1 MPNPTH
7 GGEFM
12 HIICAQIVNSHKP
25 REPAK
30 MSALSAR
37 ITSAGWRRIMKEQE
51 KQGWA
56 VVAVLFATL
65 FLIWGPVNAGS
76 VFFLPVV
83 KHFGWSRAL
92 FSLLVAT
99 APLAAGFSSPAI
111 GSIMDRYGER
121 RIMIAGATMVALS
134 FIALSRA
141 DSAAAFF
148 AIFVVLGVG
157 ISASTIIPSAL
168 VITSWFRERRGLAL
182 GIAFAGIPLGG
193 TGITILASYIV
204 QKSGFRTG
212 YFAMAIPIL
221 LVVIPLLALFMR
233 TPPEKEKVGAVGGA
247 MVAELPGLEVGEAL
261 RSRSFWMLAIAE
273 VLFATAGVG
282 LRVHLVPF
290 LTGIGYSPRLAAEI
304 LGAMF
309 LFSAIGSFGM
319 GALADRLGGRAT
331 LSIVFF
337 AGAAGIAA
345 LLGASHLIA
354 VAAFVVVF
362 GLVRETHIVP
372 IVITESLGAK
382 RLGTFLGILALFT
395 TFGFAAGPV
404 IAGRIFDRTG
414 SYTGALL
421 LFAVLGIVSMLA
433 MRATLPLAEE
443 KARIENGE
451 AGTAEPAVSR

>member
-1 MPNPTH
+1 
-7 GGEFM
+7 
-12 HIICAQIVNSHKP
+12 
-25 REPAK
+25 
-30 MSALSAR
+30 
-37 ITSAGWRRIMKEQE
+37 MKEQE
-51 KQGWA
+51 QEGWII
-56 VVAVLFATL
+56 VAVLFTTL
-65 FLIWGPVNAGS
+65 FLIWGPINASS

-92 FSLLVAT
+92 FSLLAAT

-111 GSIMDRYGER
+111 GSLLDRYGER

-134 FIALSRA
+134 FLALSRA

-148 AIFVVLGVG
+148 VIFIVLGVG
-157 ISASTIIPSAL
+157 ITGSTIIPTAL
-168 VITSWFRERRGLAL
+168 VITNWFRERRGLAL

-193 TGITILASYIV
+193 TGVTIFASWIV
-204 QKSGFRTG
+204 QRSGFRAG
-212 YFAMAIPIL
+212 YLAMAIPIVV
-221 LVVIPLLALFMR
+221 VVIPLLALFMR
-233 TPPEKEKVGAVGGA
+233 TAPEAEETRPASGAPE
-247 MVAELPGLEVGEAL
+247 AELSGLEVREAL
-261 RSRSFWMLAIAE
+261 GSRSFWMIAVAE
-273 VLFATAGVG
+273 VFFATAGVG

-290 LTGIGYSPRLAAEI
+290 LTGIGYSPTLAAEI

-309 LFSAIGSFGM
+309 IFSAIGSSMM
-319 GALADRLGGRAT
+319 GALADRLGGRVT
-331 LSIVFF
+331 LSLVFF

-354 VAAFVVVF
+354 VGAFVVIF

-382 RLGTFLGILALFT
+382 RLGALLGLLALFT

-421 LFAVLGIVSMLA
+421 LFVALAIISMLA

-443 KARIENGE
+443 KARIAARES
-451 AGTAEPAVSR
+451 ALADAVTLR

>member
-1 MPNPTH
+1 
-7 GGEFM
+7 
-12 HIICAQIVNSHKP
+12 
-25 REPAK
+25 
-30 MSALSAR
+30 
-37 ITSAGWRRIMKEQE
+37 MKEQA
-51 KQGWA
+51 KQGWM

-65 FLIWGPVNAGS
+65 FLIWGPVNASS

-92 FSLLVAT
+92 FSLLAAT

-111 GSIMDRYGER
+111 GSMMDRHGER
-121 RIMIAGATMVALS
+121 RIMIIGAAMVALS
-134 FIALSRA
+134 FLALSRA

-157 ISASTIIPSAL
+157 ITASTIIPAAL
-168 VITSWFRERRGLAL
+168 VITSWFREQRGLAL

-193 TGITILASYIV
+193 TGITILASRIV
-204 QKSGFRTG
+204 QRSGFRAG

-221 LVVIPLLALFMR
+221 LVVVPLLALFMR
-233 TPPEKEKVGAVGGA
+233 TPPQVENTRIAGGAAGAV
-247 MVAELPGLEVGEAL
+247 LPGLEVSEAL
-261 RSRSFWMLAIAE
+261 RSRSFWLIAIAE
-273 VLFATAGVG
+273 VFFATAGVG

-290 LTGIGYSPRLAAEI
+290 LTGVGYSPTLAAEI

-309 LFSAIGSFGM
+309 VFSAIGSFAI

-331 LSIVFF
+331 LSYVFL

-345 LLGASHLIA
+345 LLGASHLVA
-354 VAAFVVVF
+354 VAAFIVIF
-362 GLVRETHIVP
+362 GLVRETHVLP
-372 IVITESLGAK
+372 IVITETLGAK
-382 RLGTFLGILALFT
+382 RLGTLLGLLALFT
-395 TFGFAAGPV
+395 TFGYAAGPV

-421 LFAVLGIVSMLA
+421 LFVALAIVSMLA

-443 KARIENGE
+443 TARIDTGE
-451 AGTAEPAVSR
+451 AAPPEAVTLH

>member
-1 MPNPTH
+1 
-7 GGEFM
+7 
-12 HIICAQIVNSHKP
+12 
-25 REPAK
+25 
-30 MSALSAR
+30 
-37 ITSAGWRRIMKEQE
+37 MKEQE
-51 KQGWA
+51 QEGWII
-56 VVAVLFATL
+56 VAVLFTTL
-65 FLIWGPVNAGS
+65 FLIWGPINASS

-92 FSLLVAT
+92 FSLLAAT

-111 GSIMDRYGER
+111 GSLLDRYGER

-134 FIALSRA
+134 FLALSRA

-148 AIFVVLGVG
+148 VIFIVLGVG
-157 ISASTIIPSAL
+157 ITGSTIIPTAL
-168 VITSWFRERRGLAL
+168 VITNWFRERRGLAL

-193 TGITILASYIV
+193 TGVTIFASWIV
-204 QKSGFRTG
+204 QRSGFRAG
-212 YFAMAIPIL
+212 YLAMAIPIVV
-221 LVVIPLLALFMR
+221 VVIPLLALFMR
-233 TPPEKEKVGAVGGA
+233 TAPEAEETRPASGAPE
-247 MVAELPGLEVGEAL
+247 AELSGLEVREAL
-261 RSRSFWMLAIAE
+261 GSRSFWMIAVAE
-273 VLFATAGVG
+273 VFFATAGVG

-290 LTGIGYSPRLAAEI
+290 LTGIGYSPTLAAEI

-309 LFSAIGSFGM
+309 IFSAIGSSMM
-319 GALADRLGGRAT
+319 GALADRLGGRVT
-331 LSIVFF
+331 LSLVFF

-354 VAAFVVVF
+354 VGAFVVIF

-382 RLGTFLGILALFT
+382 RLGALLGLLALFT

-421 LFAVLGIVSMLA
+421 L
-433 MRATLPLAEE
+433 
-443 KARIENGE
+443 
-451 AGTAEPAVSR
+451 

>member
-1 MPNPTH
+1 
-7 GGEFM
+7 
-12 HIICAQIVNSHKP
+12 
-25 REPAK
+25 
-30 MSALSAR
+30 
-37 ITSAGWRRIMKEQE
+37 MKEQE
-51 KQGWA
+51 QEGWII
-56 VVAVLFATL
+56 VAVLFTTL
-65 FLIWGPVNAGS
+65 FLIWGPINASS

-92 FSLLVAT
+92 FSLLAAT
-99 APLAAGFSSPAI
+99 APLAAGFCSPAI
-111 GSIMDRYGER
+111 GSLLDRYGER

-134 FIALSRA
+134 FLALSRA

-148 AIFVVLGVG
+148 VIFIVLGVG
-157 ISASTIIPSAL
+157 ITGSTIIPTAL
-168 VITSWFRERRGLAL
+168 VITNWFRERRGLAL

-193 TGITILASYIV
+193 TGVTIFASWIV
-204 QKSGFRTG
+204 QRSGFRAG
-212 YFAMAIPIL
+212 YLAMAIPIVV
-221 LVVIPLLALFMR
+221 VVIPLLALFMR
-233 TPPEKEKVGAVGGA
+233 TAPEAEETRPASGAPE
-247 MVAELPGLEVGEAL
+247 AELSGLEVREAL
-261 RSRSFWMLAIAE
+261 GSRSFWMIAVAE
-273 VLFATAGVG
+273 VFFATAGVG

-290 LTGIGYSPRLAAEI
+290 LTGIGYSPTLAAEI

-309 LFSAIGSFGM
+309 IFSAIGSSMM
-319 GALADRLGGRAT
+319 GALADRLGGRVT
-331 LSIVFF
+331 LSLVFF

-354 VAAFVVVF
+354 VGAFVVIF

-382 RLGTFLGILALFT
+382 RLGALLGLLALFT

-421 LFAVLGIVSMLA
+421 LFVALAIISMLA

-443 KARIENGE
+443 KARIAARES
-451 AGTAEPAVSR
+451 ALADAVTLR